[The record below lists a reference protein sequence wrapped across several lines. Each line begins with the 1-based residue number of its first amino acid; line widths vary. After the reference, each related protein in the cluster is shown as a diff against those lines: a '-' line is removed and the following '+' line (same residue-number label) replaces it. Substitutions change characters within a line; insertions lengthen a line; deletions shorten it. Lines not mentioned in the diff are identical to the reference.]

1 MPHNGRGFCGEVC
14 GAAVAAVV
22 RRTFRTMDSLALN
35 SEEWAGMNHL
45 RRLRRTVA
53 LLLACWMQQE
63 APEPHLWLISPPKVP
78 APLPDLEIENGIFSS
93 SSGDIY
99 RGHPARADPAQREAG
114 RACVGIEY
122 LDIDVELPGVGED
135 GMPGRNRASEP
146 APKPLA
152 AADRKSD
159 DRRGGVWRA
168 VALERMI
175 FDAKHRSLCR
185 SNYERY
191 CAVTLTPRSICA
203 LRLRR
208 GALEQLADK

>member
-35 SEEWAGMNHL
+35 SEEWAGIIICAGCVG
-45 RRLRRTVA
+45 TVA

-99 RGHPARADPAQREAG
+99 RGHPARAHPAQREAG

-146 APKPLA
+146 APKPQPTA
-152 AADRKSD
+152 NPTIA
-159 DRRGGVWRA
+159 GA
-168 VALERMI
+168 VCGEQSRWNESSSNS
-175 FDAKHRSLCR
+175 KHRSLCK

-191 CAVTLTPRSICA
+191 CASR
-203 LRLRR
+203 
-208 GALEQLADK
+208 